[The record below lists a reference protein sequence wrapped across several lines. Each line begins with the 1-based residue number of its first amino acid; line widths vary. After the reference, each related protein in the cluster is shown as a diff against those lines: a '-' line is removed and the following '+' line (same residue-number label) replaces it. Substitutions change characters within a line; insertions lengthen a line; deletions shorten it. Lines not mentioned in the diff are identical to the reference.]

1 MPEEALPPADPPPFM
16 TLAEAIA
23 ALSAQFRQ
31 AGVGTPEQDAR
42 LLVLAAGGLSQEDY
56 VLEPRRPL
64 TPDAR
69 ERICAFRD
77 RRLAREPVSRI
88 IGRRDF
94 WGHSFAIDA
103 STLDP
108 RPETETLVEAVLGII
123 RAEGRQ
129 DQSLQLLD
137 LGTGTGCILLSLLAE
152 LPHATGVGVDIDPRA
167 LAIASGNA
175 ERIGV
180 SGRATFHRGDWTENL
195 SGLFHYIV
203 GNPPYIRQ
211 EDISALDPEVSRYD
225 PRLALDGGP
234 DGLDAYRRIAWE
246 TLPHAAPDAW
256 LALEAGAGQMPQL
269 IELLTESGWDGHGSS
284 CRVYRDL
291 LGHDR
296 VVAVRKQK

>member
-1 MPEEALPPADPPPFM
+1 LPSGA
-16 TLAEAIA
+16 
-23 ALSAQFRQ
+23 S
-31 AGVGTPEQDAR
+31 
-42 LLVLAAGGLSQEDY
+42 
-56 VLEPRRPL
+56 
-64 TPDAR
+64 

-129 DQSLQLLD
+129 NQPLQILD

-152 LPHATGVGVDIDPRA
+152 LPHASGVGLDIDPQA
-167 LAIASGNA
+167 LAIAARNA
-175 ERIGV
+175 ESIGV
-180 SGRATFHRGDWTENL
+180 SGRATFRHGDWTENL

-203 GNPPYIRQ
+203 GNPPYIRR

-234 DGLDAYRRIAWE
+234 DGFDAYRRIARE
-246 TLPHAAPDAW
+246 TLPHAAPEAW

-269 IELLTESGWDGHGSS
+269 IELLTKSGWDGNGSS

>member
-1 MPEEALPPADPPPFM
+1 MPDEASSPGKLPF
-16 TLAEAIA
+16 TRLAEAIA
-23 ALSAQFRQ
+23 ALSAEFRE
-31 AGVGTPEQDAR
+31 AGIDSPERDAR
-42 LLVLAAGGLSQEDY
+42 LLVLAAGGISDEDY
-56 VLEPRRPL
+56 ILDPHRALSPGIC
-64 TPDAR
+64 
-69 ERICAFRD
+69 ERIVGFRD

-94 WGHSFAIDA
+94 WGHTFAVDP

-108 RPETETLVEAVLGII
+108 RPETETLVEAVLGLI
-123 RAEGRQ
+123 RAEGQQ
-129 DQSLQLLD
+129 DQPLQILD

-152 LPHATGVGVDIDPRA
+152 LPHAGGLGVDIEPRA
-167 LAIASGNA
+167 LAVAARNA
-175 ERIGV
+175 ETLGLR
-180 SGRATFHRGDWTENL
+180 GRATFRRSDWTENL

-211 EDISALDPEVSRYD
+211 EDISALDPEVRRYD

-234 DGLDAYRRIAWE
+234 DGFDAYRRIARD
-246 TLPHAAPDAW
+246 TIPYAASGAW

-269 IELLTESGWDGHGSS
+269 IELLTKSGWDGDGSS

>member
-1 MPEEALPPADPPPFM
+1 VADEAGSPGGPPFT
-16 TLAEAIA
+16 TLAEAIT
-23 ALSAQFRQ
+23 ALSAQFRE
-31 AGVGTPEQDAR
+31 AGIGTPEQDAR
-42 LLVLAAGGLSQEDY
+42 LLVLAAAGVSHEGY

-64 TPDAR
+64 PPGAS
-69 ERICAFRD
+69 ERICAFGD

-94 WGHSFAIDA
+94 WGHSFAIDT

-129 DQSLQLLD
+129 DEPLRILD

-152 LPHATGVGVDIDPRA
+152 LPHATGVGVDISPRT
-167 LAIASGNA
+167 LTIAARNA
-175 ERIGV
+175 ESIGV
-180 SGRATFHRGDWTENL
+180 SGRATFRRSDWAENL

-203 GNPPYIRQ
+203 GNPPYIRR

-234 DGLDAYRRIAWE
+234 DGFDAYRRIARE

-269 IELLTESGWDGHGSS
+269 IELLSESGWDANGSS
-284 CRVYRDL
+284 RRVYRDL